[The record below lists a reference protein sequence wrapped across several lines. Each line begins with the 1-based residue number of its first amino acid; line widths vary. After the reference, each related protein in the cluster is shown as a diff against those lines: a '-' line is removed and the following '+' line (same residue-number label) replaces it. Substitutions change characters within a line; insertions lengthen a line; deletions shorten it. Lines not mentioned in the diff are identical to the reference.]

1 MKKLSKNKKI
11 LIVLLLSVLVIG
23 GAVVYPLFRPYTPP
37 SQSNQTDNQSPEEAE
52 TSETPDTTKPEQPE
66 TPVKEYELI
75 TENEKYKIRREP
87 DSNKYTITLYAII
100 NRPEQHDQY
109 HEQLRE
115 YKQEALQYLQDSG
128 VDSGKLDITYD
139 PVEAKDL

>member
-1 MKKLSKNKKI
+1 MKKLSRNKKI
-11 LIVLLLSVLVIG
+11 VIVLLLGVLVIG
-23 GAVVYPLFRPYTPP
+23 AAMAYPLLRPYAPP
-37 SQSNQTDNQSPEEAE
+37 NQSNQTNNQSPEETEA
-52 TSETPDTTKPEQPE
+52 SETPDTSKPEQPE

-87 DSNKYTITLYAII
+87 DSNNYTITLYAII

-115 YKQEALQYLQDSG
+115 YKQEALQYLQSNG
-128 VDSGKLDITYD
+128 VDASKLDITYD
-139 PVEAKDL
+139 PAEAKDL